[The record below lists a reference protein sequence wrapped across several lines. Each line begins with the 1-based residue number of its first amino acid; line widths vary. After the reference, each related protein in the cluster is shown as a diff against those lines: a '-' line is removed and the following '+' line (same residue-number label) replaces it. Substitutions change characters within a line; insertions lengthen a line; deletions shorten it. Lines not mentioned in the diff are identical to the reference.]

1 VAENLPTFR
10 SKRLR
15 DASQE
20 LQASG
25 ALPTFTSKRQ
35 STLMPTLHMG
45 DDEFQNYRTRF
56 QNIPGHEVDDYVP
69 LNFQEAVEGKS
80 PDEPVTA
87 AGKPGLAD
95 AGTRYLMGRASTL
108 GEKAAA
114 FKKRYPEGD
123 LVAKRFGDS
132 DKYELAYRKEKGDNW
147 SKVDAKLGKENI
159 LYDLAELGG
168 EDLEAILLEIWG
180 ATKAVQKGIPINLLR
195 LAAYAGAGTAAGELA
210 KEGVEVLRGTQE
222 ESLGDVGKRATT
234 KGVVA
239 GIAAPVGEVVV
250 RKGVDLVKGG
260 GWAPLK
266 KGTRQVLQASED
278 LGVPAIP
285 VHRGVSAPW
294 VAKLG
299 GQSQA
304 LFAKVNDYI
313 AGIKEDTKLV
323 LSRLS
328 KAKGRTNLGAD
339 LARLEKIARG
349 RAIQAAG
356 KRMGQFP
363 RAKVREF
370 GAKVGEYIKEW
381 DAIANANVNNLYRT
395 ARLLDEPTF
404 DLTNLQTVARNILD
418 RGDLARRFRA
428 SQDEPFL
435 LGPDGQP
442 LPVAG
447 EEQVIGTAISQL
459 DANAEK
465 VLREI
470 AETTRMESRVVDGET
485 VTPLDQLNWWA
496 ETLGDA
502 MVPPVGQR
510 ATRENKLAG
519 QAFRAIRDT
528 LDNPD
533 NLKGAAPGFAK
544 AWKAARKAANDRFK
558 VLERSVVKEA
568 IRTESPDVFV
578 RRIISGS
585 DPDLVLQLKRAL
597 KPERFDILK
606 TAFRNDLMTD
616 PDNLTKRLADFSPE
630 FRRTLLSDTEFRAMR
645 NLGQQIDKVNQVGI
659 RTLLDKQS
667 AFAKIVDGLV
677 RNSDSLGIETLG
689 KMIGQQGGRDSP
701 IGRTIRASIID
712 SIYRRATRPSQAGDA
727 LGDELLPTEISS
739 EMLGNVLKEYGD
751 SGVLKLLDPAEI
763 KALTQVFRINKFLDD
778 GADAGTSIMGAQTA
792 SGLRSLS
799 MSAFV
804 TMAEAFGV
812 GRFLISPIGRRLFL
826 GTGAK
831 TMDPSRAVAATAGSL
846 ALMAQDSVKTE
857 KQINRLIEANQ

>member
-1 VAENLPTFR
+1 
-10 SKRLR
+10 
-15 DASQE
+15 
-20 LQASG
+20 
-25 ALPTFTSKRQ
+25 
-35 STLMPTLHMG
+35 MPTLHMG
-45 DDEFQNYRTRF
+45 DDQFQAYRTRF
-56 QNIPGHEVDDYVP
+56 QNIPGHEVESYVP
-69 LNFQEAVEGKS
+69 LNFEEAIQGKS

-108 GEKAAA
+108 SEKAAA

-168 EDLEAILLEIWG
+168 GELEAIIGDIWG
-180 ATKAVQKGIPINLLR
+180 ATKAIQKGIPVNLLR
-195 LAAYAGAGTAAGELA
+195 LAAFVGAGTAGGELA
-210 KEGVEVLRGTQE
+210 KEGIEVLRGTQE
-222 ESLGDVGKRATT
+222 ETLGDVGSRAAM

-239 GIAAPVGEVVV
+239 GIASPIGEVIV
-250 RKGVDLVKGG
+250 RKGIDLVKGG
-260 GWAPLK
+260 GLAPLK
-266 KGTRQVLQASED
+266 SGTPEVLQAAKD
-278 LGVPAIP
+278 LGVPPIP
-285 VHRGVSAPW
+285 VHTGISAPW
-294 VAKLG
+294 LRKMG

-349 RAIQAAG
+349 RLVGAAG
-356 KRMGQFP
+356 KKMGKFP
-363 RAKVREF
+363 RTKVREV
-370 GAKVGEYIKEW
+370 GAKISEYIKEW
-381 DAIANANVNNLYRT
+381 DAIANANVNNLYRM
-395 ARLLDEPTF
+395 ARNLDTPTF
-404 DLTNLQTVARNILD
+404 DLTSLQSVARNILD

-442 LPVAG
+442 LPIAG

-459 DANAEK
+459 DANTAK
-465 VLREI
+465 VLQEI
-470 AETTRMESRVVDGET
+470 AETTRMEARVVDGET
-485 VTPLDQLNWWA
+485 ISPLDQLNWWA

-502 MVPPVGQR
+502 MVPAVGQR
-510 ATRENKLAG
+510 ATRENRLAA
-519 QAFRAIRDT
+519 QAFNAIRDT
-528 LDNPD
+528 LDNPA

-544 AWKAARKAANDRFK
+544 AWKAARKAANARFK

-568 IRTESPDVFV
+568 IRTESPEVFV
-578 RRIISGS
+578 RRIMSGS

-606 TAFRNDLMTD
+606 TAFRNDLMMD
-616 PDNLTKRLADFSPE
+616 PDNLTKRLADFTPE
-630 FRRTLLSDTEFRAMR
+630 FRRTLLSDTEFRALR
-645 NLGQQIDKVNQVGI
+645 GLGQQIDKVNQVGI
-659 RTLLDKQS
+659 RTLLETQS
-667 AFAKIVDGLV
+667 VFAKQIDGLV
-677 RNSDSLGIETLG
+677 RGADSLGIETLG
-689 KMIGQQGGRDSP
+689 KMIAQQGGKDSP
-701 IGRTIRASIID
+701 IGRTIRAAIID
-712 SIYRRATRPSQAGDA
+712 SIYRRATKPSEAGKA
-727 LGDELLPTEISS
+727 IGDEILPTELKA
-739 EMLGNVLKEYGD
+739 ELLGNVMEEYSE
-751 SGVLKLLDPAEI
+751 SGALKLLLPAEI
-763 KALTQVFRINKFLDD
+763 KALTQVHRINKFLDD
-778 GADAGTSIMGAQTA
+778 ASDPGTSIMGAQTA

-799 MSAFV
+799 RSAFV

-812 GRFLISPIGRRLFL
+812 GRFLISPVGRRVLL
-826 GTGAK
+826 GVGAK
-831 TMDPSRAVAATAGSL
+831 KMDPSRAVAATAGSL
-846 ALMAQDSVKTE
+846 ALMAQDAVSTE